1 MTSGQLQQE
10 RNFEENTLIWLDK
23 DLYNSYEI
31 NQVKLKL
38 RQIINYT
45 KMFKNTDECVD
56 YMSSNE
62 NEQVYLL
69 ISGSLA
75 DIVVPL
81 IYQIEQIKMIY
92 VVCINIQY
100 HGKLSQTFDKIG
112 GIFTNLNM
120 LYDALRRDIVTNR
133 TTTTHSISNSSALLL
148 SALPSPPSDRSDQQE
163 AAFMYFRMLTE
174 VLVELEHEESTKNE
188 FVAVCHSQYHG
199 NTPELEKIE
208 EFSQKYSKEQAVC
221 WYTRDSFLYRIL
233 NNALRI
239 QDIDILFKLGFF
251 ITDLYNQLKSLHSE
265 QSKSLLLPS
274 VVYRGQFMTKDE
286 FDDKIRKNIGGF
298 LSVNSFFS
306 TSANKQVA
314 LMFTGNSSSNRL
326 NVESVLFEIS
336 IEIEKCRQ
344 PIADIRYMSYMKEE
358 DEILFSMAAV
368 FRIKSVQ
375 RLHSEDFWTVR
386 LVMNGEEDKELN
398 KLANSIKNEIGH
410 SNTLN
415 TFGGLLIKMGDFQNA
430 EYYMLMLIKNSQ
442 FNDSTTKAT
451 YYSNLSWIYNE
462 QMNFDKALL
471 WGEKA
476 LQLRPSNRETLAG
489 VYNNLGLSH
498 LNKGNVLQALNY
510 LHKTVDVYHEFLP
523 SDHPKL
529 VIPYMNLGALY
540 EKQEN
545 HLSALEYF
553 LKTVN
558 IVQNT
563 LPTNHPTVALAYCHV
578 GASYMYQ
585 NNLNSAL
592 FYLRECLR
600 MQQRSLPPKHPILVH
615 TYANLG
621 GVYLKQH
628 NDVEAYDSFQKALEI
643 IGSSLNHPVN
653 LLCNLLDG
661 HQWEQIIRNYLPK
674 LKVLRLSMRNVL
686 SLNEN
691 IEEQVDELINSFRS
705 SFWIDERKCLSKG
718 CYYNYEKPS
727 DLWRST
733 YPHDNQ
739 QNYYNDLTIIY
750 DYTFFDQSFPTNIY
764 LSKIKFLV
772 IKFPMNNQFW
782 SIVPNLKELSVLII
796 SSYRDIFQTEFQ
808 RLLNRA
814 PHLDHLRIDQEKSLP
829 LQKSL
834 FNYTSTSI
842 PQLSLE
848 NYYFNEEECIAL
860 THSSLIIQCQVLSI
874 QVISRQSIIILVK
887 NIKNLRRLDIQCEDD
902 LHDGKTPNKHDLVQ
916 WLNDHLSSMYLI
928 FRDSDDTSRIRIWI

>member
-45 KMFKNTDECVD
+45 KMFENTDECVD
-56 YMSSNE
+56 YISSNE

-75 DIVVPL
+75 DIFVPL

-163 AAFMYFRMLTE
+163 AAFM
-174 VLVELEHEESTKNE
+174 
-188 FVAVCHSQYHG
+188 
-199 NTPELEKIE
+199 
-208 EFSQKYSKEQAVC
+208 
-221 WYTRDSFLYRIL
+221 
-233 NNALRI
+233 
-239 QDIDILFKLGFF
+239 
-251 ITDLYNQLKSLHSE
+251 
-265 QSKSLLLPS
+265 
-274 VVYRGQFMTKDE
+274 
-286 FDDKIRKNIGGF
+286 KNIGGF

-314 LMFTGNSSSNRL
+314 LMFTGNSSSNSL

-358 DEILFSMAAV
+358 DEILFSMATV

-442 FNDSTTKAT
+442 FNDSITKAT
-451 YYSNLSWIYNE
+451 YYSNLTWIYNE

-476 LQLRPSNRETLAG
+476 LQLRPSKRETLAG

-558 IVQNT
+558 IVQNA
-563 LPTNHPTVALAYCHV
+563 LPTNHPTVALAYCRV

-621 GVYLKQH
+621 RVYLKQH

-772 IKFPMNNQFW
+772 IKFPINNQFW

-834 FNYTSTSI
+834 FNDTSTSI

-874 QVISRQSIIILVK
+874 QVISRQSIIIHVK
-887 NIKNLRRLDIQCEDD
+887 NMKNLRRIDIQCEDD

-928 FRDSDDTSRIRIWI
+928 FRDSDDTNRIRIWI